1 MPQITI
7 DEMKDHAAELVR
19 SVQEQRVEYVIFKD
33 GAPVAL
39 LTPTAPALP
48 DKEVEATAAI
58 LTLLDAWRADE
69 PDDEMPY
76 DDFLA
81 FLEQNRLD
89 LSAEP

>member
-7 DEMKDHAAELVR
+7 DEMKNHAAELVR
-19 SVQEQRVEYVIFKD
+19 SVQEQRVEYVIVKD

-39 LTPTAPALP
+39 LTPTTASTR
-48 DKEVEATAAI
+48 DKEAEATAAV
-58 LTLLDAWRADE
+58 LTLLEVWRADE

-89 LSAEP
+89 LSVEP